1 MTPEGN
7 DVVLTELLGA
17 CPKSEQRRGGGGTAS
32 VIR

>member
-7 DVVLTELLGA
+7 DVDLTELLGA
-17 CPKSEQRRGGGGTAS
+17 RPKTGQRRGGGGTAS